1 MNTLQLL
8 YIYMS
13 FEVELLGPNVCA
25 FKNMPAAMSFF
36 PHPHFYCYQ
45 TVSFITVLNFS

>member
-1 MNTLQLL
+1 
-8 YIYMS
+8 MS

-36 PHPHFYCYQ
+36 PHPHFIVIKQYHLLQC
-45 TVSFITVLNFS
+45 